1 MSQKP
6 QNPQPRFTPERKVN
20 VWAYVLRCVEKQGVD
35 VRSSDGQFLV
45 KQQLRAATD
54 EAGREQ

>member
-1 MSQKP
+1 
-6 QNPQPRFTPERKVN
+6 VN